1 MPVFEPASPDE
12 VSLDEISKAV
22 QRMKSVGAMTPKLL
36 ERFYTQLGADI
47 EGIEDLNF
55 DDGDTSRGGES
66 NGTSGTGN
74 SQSGGANSAT
84 NSENSVDRSVK
95 QFVHD
100 GDLIIDTNTDKP
112 INLMDVNPE
121 TGEYNSVH

>member
-12 VSLDEISKAV
+12 VNFDDISKTV
-22 QRMKSVGAMTPKLL
+22 QRMKSVGGLTPQALTALYEKGGLP
-36 ERFYTQLGADI
+36 T

-100 GDLIIDTNTDKP
+100 GDLIIDTKTDKP
-112 INLMDVNPE
+112 VNLMDVNPE